1 MRVEKER
8 ERKRDK
14 VENPLLV
21 GRPVG
26 WKNEV
31 EEESRGQ
38 GVPVR
43 VEGRLGGWWLSL
55 RPRPLGTCENLYSLG
70 AEGATAGQRGGACGG
85 GGCSLSYTK

>member
-55 RPRPLGTCENLYSLG
+55 RPRPLGTCENLHSLVRELRELQRG
-70 AEGATAGQRGGACGG
+70 SGEGHAGEGAA
-85 GGCSLSYTK
+85 L